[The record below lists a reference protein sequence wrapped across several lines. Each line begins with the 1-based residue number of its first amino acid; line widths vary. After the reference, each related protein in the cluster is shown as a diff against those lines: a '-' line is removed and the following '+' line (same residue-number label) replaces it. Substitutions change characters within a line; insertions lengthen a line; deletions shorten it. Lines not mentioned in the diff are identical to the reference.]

1 MTGEYHILGGKRL
14 SGQLEVYGAKNAV
27 LPMLAAAVL
36 NKNTSVIHNC
46 PEISDTF
53 MAIKILEGI
62 GAKVKVEN
70 GSVIIDSSAIDNC
83 EVPEKYVRE
92 MRSSIIFLGSMLA
105 RCGKVK
111 ISYPGGCE
119 LGARPIDLHLKGM
132 RALGAKITEDGGFI
146 FAEAAKLVGARIDL
160 DFPSVGATENI
171 MLAAVLAEG
180 QTIISN
186 AAKEPE
192 IADLQNFLRAMGA
205 KVSGAGSDVIIVNGV
220 TINDLHDATYSV
232 MPDRIVAGTYLCA
245 AAITGGELL
254 LTNIIPEHIQPIISK
269 LTETD
274 CKIHMEGSQVYLTA
288 PKRLKAIERIRTHPH
303 PGFPTDMQPQLMA
316 LLSKAWGV
324 SIVEEMLFES
334 RNKHVPELNRMGADI
349 TLLSDGVTSLINGPN
364 ELRGASVECKDL
376 RGGAALIIAGIGARG
391 RTIVKNSG
399 YVERGY
405 VRIEEDL
412 RKLGADIWHIK

>member
-1 MTGEYHILGGKRL
+1 MGEYHISGGRRL
-14 SGQLEVYGAKNAV
+14 SGQLRVYGAKNAV
-27 LPMLAAAVL
+27 LPILAAAVL
-36 NKNTSVIHNC
+36 GKNVSVIHNC

-53 MAIKILEGI
+53 MAINILKAV
-62 GAKVKVEN
+62 GADVKTED
-70 GSVIIDSSAIDNC
+70 GSIIIDSSKIDNC
-83 EVPEKYVRE
+83 VVPEDYVRE
-92 MRSSIIFLGSMLA
+92 MRSSIIFLGSMLG
-105 RCGKVK
+105 RCGQVK

-132 RALGAKITEDGGFI
+132 RQLGAKITEDGGYI
-146 FAEAAKLVGARIDL
+146 FAEAEKLVGTRIDL

-192 IADLQNFLRAMGA
+192 IVDLQDFLCSMGA
-205 KVSGAGSDVIIVNGV
+205 KISGAGTGVIVIDGVDSD
-220 TINDLHDATYSV
+220 DLHDAEHSV

-254 LTNIIPEHIQPIISK
+254 LTNIVPDHIHPIASK
-269 LTETD
+269 LTETN
-274 CKIHMEGSQVYLTA
+274 CEIKIDDRAIYLRA
-288 PKRLKAIERIRTHPH
+288 PKRLKSIERVRTHPH

-316 LLSKAWGV
+316 LLSCAWGV
-324 SIVEEMLFES
+324 SIIEETLFES
-334 RNKHVPELNRMGADI
+334 RNKHVPELVRLGADI
-349 TLLSDGVTSLINGPN
+349 SLLSDGMTSVINGPN

-376 RGGAALIIAGIGARG
+376 RGGAALIIAGLAAKG
-391 RTIVKNSG
+391 TTVVKNSMF
-399 YVERGY
+399 VERGY

-412 RKLGADIWHIK
+412 RKIGADIWHVK

>member
-1 MTGEYHILGGKRL
+1 MGEYHISGGKCL
-14 SGQLEVYGAKNAV
+14 SGQLKVYGAKNAV
-27 LPMLAAAVL
+27 LPMLAATVL
-36 NKNTSVIHNC
+36 SKNISVIHNC

-53 MAIKILEGI
+53 MAVKILESV
-62 GAKVKVEN
+62 GAKVTIEN
-70 GSVIIDSSAIDNC
+70 DSLIISTATIDNC
-83 EVPEKYVRE
+83 EVPDKYVRE

-111 ISYPGGCE
+111 ISYPGGCP
-119 LGARPIDLHLKGM
+119 LGTRPIDLHIKGM
-132 RALGAKITEDGGFI
+132 RALGATVIEEPEFI
-146 FAEAAKLVGARIDL
+146 FAEAKKLIGTRIDL

-192 IADLQNFLRAMGA
+192 IVDLQNFLLTMGA
-205 KVSGAGSDVIIVNGV
+205 KVSGAGSDVIVIDGV
-220 TINDLHDATYSV
+220 VIDDLHDGEHFV

-254 LTNIIPEHIQPIISK
+254 LTNIIPEHLHPITSK
-269 LTETD
+269 LAETN
-274 CKIHMEGSQVYLTA
+274 CEIQMEGSKVYLRA
-288 PKRLKAIERIRTHPH
+288 PKRLKSIERIRTHPH

-316 LLSKAWGV
+316 LLSTAWGV
-324 SIVEEMLFES
+324 SIIEETLFES

-349 TLLSDGVTSLINGPN
+349 TLLSNGMTSVINGPSN
-364 ELRGASVECKDL
+364 LRGANVECMDL
-376 RGGAALIIAGIGARG
+376 RGGAALIIAGLGAKG
-391 RTIVKNSG
+391 MTIVKNSMF
-399 YVERGY
+399 VERGY

-412 RKLGADIWHIK
+412 RKIGADIWCVG

>member
-1 MTGEYHILGGKRL
+1 MGEYHILGGKRL

-62 GAKVKVEN
+62 GAKLQSEN
-70 GSVIIDSSAIDNC
+70 GSITIDASAIDNC

-146 FAEAAKLVGARIDL
+146 FAEAARLVGTRIDL

-186 AAKEPE
+186 VAKEPE
-192 IADLQNFLRAMGA
+192 IVDLQNFLLAMGA
-205 KVSGAGSDVIIVNGV
+205 KVSGAGSDVIIVDGV
-220 TINDLHDATYSV
+220 NINDLHDAEHSV
-232 MPDRIVAGTYLCA
+232 MPDRIVAGSYLCA

-254 LTNIIPEHIQPIISK
+254 LTNIIPEHLQPIVAK
-269 LTETD
+269 LAETD
-274 CKIHMEGSQVYLTA
+274 CEIRMEGSQIYLSA
-288 PKRLKAIERIRTHPH
+288 PKRLKAIERTRTHPH
-303 PGFPTDMQPQLMA
+303 PG
-316 LLSKAWGV
+316 LLDC
-324 SIVEEMLFES
+324 
-334 RNKHVPELNRMGADI
+334 NKG
-349 TLLSDGVTSLINGPN
+349 
-364 ELRGASVECKDL
+364 
-376 RGGAALIIAGIGARG
+376 
-391 RTIVKNSG
+391 
-399 YVERGY
+399 
-405 VRIEEDL
+405 
-412 RKLGADIWHIK
+412 